1 MSIRQRIDR
10 NFNSTSE
17 FANTL
22 EGAIL
27 EEIQTQIQPLLSE
40 IDSLR
45 NELSSIQQQLQILRN
60 SIQE

>member
-45 NELSSIQQQLQILRN
+45 NELVTSQQEIQNLRN